1 VTTETTLHP
10 LAERYLKDLR
20 RRARVLPR
28 GRRDELL
35 ADIQAHLSETAPGGA
50 GEADVR
56 TALDRLGN
64 PDEIVAAEAGAG
76 PAPGRRGVLEWC
88 AIVLLLVGG
97 VVLPV
102 IGWIVGA
109 LLLWISRSWTIRDK
123 VWGTLILPG
132 GLLPAAWLVVADVS
146 IESCHS
152 GPHGQVCTGAPTI
165 TQQTINVA
173 FFVGA
178 LVLPFVTAVYLAR
191 RAQRP
196 VGAR

>member
-20 RRARVLPR
+20 RRARILPR

-35 ADIQAHLSETAPGGA
+35 ADIQAHLSETAPAGS

-56 TALDRLGN
+56 TALDRLGD
-64 PDEIVAAEAGAG
+64 PEEIVAAEAGAE
-76 PAPGRRGVLEWC
+76 PAPGRRGWLEWG
-88 AIVLLLVGG
+88 AIVLLLIGG
-97 VVLPV
+97 IVIPVV
-102 IGWIVGA
+102 GWIVGA
-109 LLLWISRSWTIRDK
+109 LLLWVSRSWTLRDK

-152 GPHGQVCTGAPTI
+152 GPHGQVCTGAPTT
-165 TQQTINVA
+165 TQQTINIA

-178 LVLPFVTAVYLAR
+178 VVLPFITAVYLAR

>member
-1 VTTETTLHP
+1 MTTETTLHP
-10 LAERYLKDLR
+10 LAKQYLKDLR

-28 GRRDELL
+28 GRGDELL
-35 ADIQAHLSETAPGGA
+35 ADIQAHLAETAPA
-50 GEADVR
+50 DADEADVR
-56 TALDRLGN
+56 TALDRLGD
-64 PDEIVAAEAGAG
+64 PDEIVAAEADAG

-88 AIVLLLVGG
+88 AIVLLLIGG
-97 VVLPV
+97 VVIPV
-102 IGWIVGA
+102 IGWILGA
-109 LLLWISRSWTIRDK
+109 LLLWISRSWTLRDK

-152 GPHGQVCTGAPTI
+152 GPHGQVCTGAPTA
-165 TQQTINVA
+165 TQQTINIA

-178 LVLPFVTAVYLAR
+178 VVLPFVTAVYLAR